1 MHAGGRVELAV
12 VEVARGEHKEV
23 ARLGVVRLELTAT
36 TRVHARMEKNDKVK
50 ERSELVGQKPPFKTP
65 HKPGLAGV

>member
-36 TRVHARMEKNDKVK
+36 VRVSKGCGGERAEKRDGK
-50 ERSELVGQKPPFKTP
+50 E
-65 HKPGLAGV
+65 